1 VTIRCFPAIF
11 SQKVGQPSVPKTP
24 LRRAIAFAAG
34 LGLSMLFSPLH
45 AAPVGAIQ
53 CRVSMTR
60 YSLR

>member
-1 VTIRCFPAIF
+1 MTIRSFPAIF
-11 SQKVGQPSVPKTP
+11 SQTVGQPSVPKTP